1 MTIRLQSQAQS
12 KMKSNWKWWLA
23 DITCVF
29 LLALSLYYQG
39 HHELNGGV
47 QLNTARKAES
57 RQQTPGWGQKVE
69 RSACPGSVEVPTD
82 NNHES
87 SGSKPIFKRQTAAS
101 PLSKTYPNTSEF
113 YSPAPAPAA
122 QRVSQLTMSELK
134 ECFENNDLRTALYC
148 ARDLISDAS
157 TAQMPHGH
165 FCIGTI
171 LYKMES
177 FPECISALEHA
188 LELNETSVKSGEW
201 RYWIY
206 RMLAVAYH
214 RTGADDKAQHCVNQA
229 YHNAQDQQKIEQ
241 LGKIKNIIKGHCS
254 R

>member
-1 MTIRLQSQAQS
+1 
-12 KMKSNWKWWLA
+12 MKSNWKWWLA
-23 DITCVF
+23 DMTCIF
-29 LLALSLYYQG
+29 LLALSLYHQG
-39 HHELNGGV
+39 HHELNAV
-47 QLNTARKAES
+47 AQLNTAPKAEAQ
-57 RQQTPGWGQKVE
+57 QQTDGSCQNVEHPSGQ
-69 RSACPGSVEVPTD
+69 GSVGGPMD
-82 NNHES
+82 NNRES
-87 SGSKPIFKRQTAAS
+87 SGSKSIFKRQTGAW

-113 YSPAPAPAA
+113 YSPAPAPADQ
-122 QRVSQLTMSELK
+122 QRSQLTTTELK

-165 FCIGTI
+165 FCMGAV

-188 LELNETSVKSGEW
+188 LELNEKSVKSPEW

-241 LGKIKNIIKGHCS
+241 LGKIKNIIRGDSS

>member
-29 LLALSLYYQG
+29 LLALSLYYQW
-39 HHELNGGV
+39 HHELSPGA
-47 QLNTARKAES
+47 QLNTAPKAES
-57 RQQTPGWGQKVE
+57 GQQTGDSRQNVEHPYGQ
-69 RSACPGSVEVPTD
+69 GSVSGPTD
-82 NNHES
+82 NNRGNS
-87 SGSKPIFKRQTAAS
+87 SSKSDFKRQPAAS
-101 PLSKTYPNTSEF
+101 PLLKTYPNTSEF
-113 YSPAPAPAA
+113 YSSAAAPAA
-122 QRVSQLTMSELK
+122 QRVNQLTMSELK

-148 ARDLISDAS
+148 ARDLISNAS

-165 FCIGTI
+165 FCMGAI
-171 LYKMES
+171 LYKMEN
-177 FPECISALEHA
+177 FPECVSALEHA
-188 LELNETSVKSGEW
+188 LDLNEKSAKSPEW

-214 RTGADDKAQHCVNQA
+214 RTGADDKAQHCLNQA
-229 YHNAQDQQKIEQ
+229 YYNAQDQQKIEQ
-241 LGKIKNIIKGHCS
+241 LGKIKNIIKEHSS

>member
-29 LLALSLYYQG
+29 LLALSLYHQG
-39 HHELNGGV
+39 HHELNAGA
-47 QLNTARKAES
+47 QLNTAPKA
-57 RQQTPGWGQKVE
+57 RQQASGWGQKVE

-82 NNHES
+82 NNRES
-87 SGSKPIFKRQTAAS
+87 SGSKSIFKRQTA
-101 PLSKTYPNTSEF
+101 
-113 YSPAPAPAA
+113 
-122 QRVSQLTMSELK
+122 QRVNQLTMSELK

-148 ARDLISDAS
+148 ARDLISNAS

-165 FCIGTI
+165 FCMGTI

-188 LELNETSVKSGEW
+188 LDLNEKSIKSPEW

-229 YHNAQDQQKIEQ
+229 YYNAQDQQKIEQ
-241 LGKIKNIIKGHCS
+241 LGKIKNIIKEHSS